1 MTETPGV
8 APEQAKLLV
17 VDDTPNNVKLLADI
31 LGVKGYR
38 VVTAASGEEALA
50 KVVLVTSLDPHEER
64 VRGIEAGADDFL
76 QKPIHQPEL
85 MARVR
90 SLLRIK
96 ALQDEVKRQAAEL
109 ADWNATLEARVQVC
123 VAEIEGLGRLK
134 RFFSAPVAEAIV
146 SEGEASLLAPHRR
159 DICAAFL
166 DLRGFTAFTD
176 RAEPEE
182 VMSVLTEF
190 HAAVGPLIDV
200 HRGTVPHFAGDGVLV
215 FFNDP
220 LPSDDPCGDAARMAL
235 EMQAKFVPL
244 AARWRKLG
252 HDLGLGI
259 GAARGYATLGAVGYE
274 GRVDYSAIGSVV
286 NLAARLCGEA
296 AGGQVLVDRRAAA
309 ALEDRFVLEAL
320 PPLTLKG
327 FEKPVAAFRLAGAR
341 GGA

>member
-1 MTETPGV
+1 
-8 APEQAKLLV
+8 
-17 VDDTPNNVKLLADI
+17 
-31 LGVKGYR
+31 
-38 VVTAASGEEALA
+38 
-50 KVVLVTSLDPHEER
+50 
-64 VRGIEAGADDFL
+64 
-76 QKPIHQPEL
+76 
-85 MARVR
+85 VR

-96 ALQDEVKRQAAEL
+96 SLQDEVRRQADEL
-109 ADWNATLEARVQVC
+109 AQWNAKLEVRVQAC

-134 RFFSAPVAEAIV
+134 RFFSAPVAQAIV
-146 SEGEASLLAPHRR
+146 SGGEAALLAPHRR

-176 RAEPEE
+176 RAEPED
-182 VMSVLTEF
+182 VMSVLAEF
-190 HAAVGPLIDV
+190 HGAMGPLIDA

-235 EMQAKFVPL
+235 ALQEHFVPL

-259 GAARGYATLGAVGYE
+259 GIARGYATLGAVGYE

-296 AGGQVLVDRRAAA
+296 AGGQTLVDRKAAA
-309 ALEDRFVLEAL
+309 ALEDRFAL
-320 PPLTLKG
+320 DALAPLTLKG
-327 FEKPVAAFRLAGAR
+327 FEKPVAAFRLSGAR
-341 GGA
+341 